1 MRHLHSGDLNLAL
14 DTKRFVVALGISSM
28 SESPQ
33 TLAIQEDLEGIGLIV
48 NSQVETDLLFEGE
61 MPLSLLVAP
70 ASALLAVSDYLFLA
84 KARIEVEENITIIGE
99 EIHAEVALWHSI
111 HVNALA
117 SLE

>member
-1 MRHLHSGDLNLAL
+1 MRHLHSGDLNLSL
-14 DTKRFVVALGISSM
+14 DAKRFVVTLGISSM
-28 SESPQ
+28 GESPQ
-33 TLAIQEDLEGIGLIV
+33 TLTIQEDLKRIGLIV

-61 MPLSLLVAP
+61 IPLSLFVAP

-84 KARIEVEENITIIGE
+84 EARIEMEENVAIIGE